1 MKQLGL
7 MWSAEDSLVSP
18 SASPADGSHNST
30 SDGCGPSSLAS
41 SERSSQGS
49 SSSRTCQGC
58 GLPVCET
65 CWPTLPIS
73 GSMRSGRVSQ
83 REKIRDA
90 RTDGRTPELLTSD
103 DGSFLLPPTPTASR
117 YGANRGGSAGRVGK
131 ERASLETLARRGLL
145 PTPVASLSVN
155 GPTKHGDGSP
165 TLLGAVGA
173 KMPSGLLPTPLA
185 RDWRGPTAAGR
196 QGGPGLCNALEAKR
210 PSAKRPSA
218 LLPTPTVK
226 GNHNR
231 AGLTE
236 RSGDGLAT
244 AVGGTLHPRF
254 VEWMMGFPMDW
265 TVPSEMT
272 EADVKQKRA
281 SLRRKLP
288 TPGE

>member
-1 MKQLGL
+1 ML
-7 MWSAEDSLVSP
+7 
-18 SASPADGSHNST
+18 
-30 SDGCGPSSLAS
+30 
-41 SERSSQGS
+41 
-49 SSSRTCQGC
+49 
-58 GLPVCET
+58 
-65 CWPTLPIS
+65 
-73 GSMRSGRVSQ
+73 
-83 REKIRDA
+83 
-90 RTDGRTPELLTSD
+90 
-103 DGSFLLPPTPTASR
+103 PTPTASR

-173 KMPSGLLPTPLA
+173 KMPSGLLPTP
-185 RDWRGPTAAGR
+185 
-196 QGGPGLCNALEAKR
+196 
-210 PSAKRPSA
+210 
-218 LLPTPTVK
+218 TVK

-231 AGLTE
+231 AGLAE

-272 EADVKQKRA
+272 ETDVKEKRA

-288 TPGE
+288 TRGE